1 VGVVPLLRWTL
12 INQARNEGRIA
23 DLGGADIAG
32 HRQIPEP
39 GDRMY
44 GLYTFKRAF
53 GASWVEMSGAHRIEV
68 NPLGAQLRAA
78 LRRVAGGAR

>member
-12 INQARNEGRIA
+12 INQARIEGRIA

-32 HRQIPEP
+32 YRETPKP

-44 GLYTFKRAF
+44 GLYAFKRSF
-53 GASWVEMSGAHRIEV
+53 GASWVEMSGAHRIVV
-68 NPLGAQLRAA
+68 NPLGARLRAA
-78 LRRVAGGAR
+78 LRRLAVGGR